1 MPRYKDFYAEVKCM
15 GKPLDEYKEGID
27 VKDTTDNTYQ
37 CWVASEQGKVW
48 TLGTIIGDT
57 SNKIL

>member
-37 CWVASEQGKVW
+37 CWVASEQGKV
-48 TLGTIIGDT
+48 
-57 SNKIL
+57 